1 MPASRPA
8 PLPNPLLRPAG
19 KCKSGFCHCDKGW
32 WGTGCTRSKAYAL
45 APHSRAVP
53 SRTQLRIYMYD
64 LPADVAYAG
73 EFDDGA
79 TTRDAMYTAYEYFF
93 KYFLTDWAVRTGA
106 CVWWWYLGWWLGYM
120 ALLRG
125 NGRLD

>member
-1 MPASRPA
+1 M
-8 PLPNPLLRPAG
+8 
-19 KCKSGFCHCDKGW
+19 
-32 WGTGCTRSKAYAL
+32 
-45 APHSRAVP
+45 P